1 MQLLLWLGCV
11 DAGAS
16 TASFNLKKG
25 RSLLIFIGGEKE
37 QLMSE
42 NGRHKIYLKTRKGFV
57 KLALQHGA
65 HLLPV
70 VCSRFVITI
79 FFIMSSQ
86 YAFGENEVHTIH
98 QWFMSKLLS

>member
-1 MQLLLWLGCV
+1 MFQLLLWLGCV

-16 TASFNLKKG
+16 TANYNLKKG

-42 NGRHKIYLKTRKGFV
+42 NGKHKIYLKNRKGFV

-65 HLLPV
+65 HLLP
-70 VCSRFVITI
+70 
-79 FFIMSSQ
+79 M
-86 YAFGENEVHTIH
+86 YAFGENDVHTIH
-98 QWFMSKLLS
+98 LWFMS